1 MTTKTVF
8 PCVSRF
14 FKAHFNQKFDEISS
28 AQRYTP
34 EEEAAL
40 RADCATLDIPYELKN
55 NIVSALE
62 KYRSLWNAEHMPLGD
77 IKQDAFPLNPG
88 EICHA
93 YTNCGLC
100 QNKMVER
107 EDNYYELTRKFRI
120 DETVAFKG
128 EKIEHPKF
136 TEEMTIIEE
145 LGVFFLTNQRLVYI
159 GKKNAFHI
167 PLNVLSGADF
177 DGINL
182 VTFHHTDGTD
192 SIFKFSDEAAG
203 VLYILFERTLKAA
216 KA

>member
-1 MTTKTVF
+1 M
-8 PCVSRF
+8 
-14 FKAHFNQKFDEISS
+14 I
-28 AQRYTP
+28 
-34 EEEAAL
+34 
-40 RADCATLDIPYELKN
+40 
-55 NIVSALE
+55 
-62 KYRSLWNAEHMPLGD
+62 
-77 IKQDAFPLNPG
+77 
-88 EICHA
+88 
-93 YTNCGLC
+93 
-100 QNKMVER
+100 ER

-167 PLNVLSGADF
+167 PLNVLSSADF
-177 DGINL
+177 DGINI

>member
-1 MTTKTVF
+1 MRKQVF
-8 PCVSRF
+8 Q
-14 FKAHFNQKFDEISS
+14 AHFNLKFDKISN

-40 RADCATLDIPYELKN
+40 RADCAKLDIPYELKN

-145 LGVFFLTNQRLVYI
+145 LGMFFLTNQRLVYI

-177 DGINL
+177 DGINI